1 MIVDREKEIRD
12 FKPEEYWSISALLLK
27 DGAKK
32 TKANLFNAA
41 LNDRNGEKVKP
52 DNADDAYA
60 IADLMRKCDYRVD
73 EVKKSV
79 STSKP
84 APPFTTSTMQQ
95 EASHKLN
102 MTAERT
108 SRVAQQLYEG
118 VDIEGE
124 GQHAL
129 ITYIRTDSVR
139 ISPDFAKIALSFI
152 AKNYGEEFAPD
163 RKSVV

>member
-1 MIVDREKEIRD
+1 
-12 FKPEEYWSISALLLK
+12 
-27 DGAKK
+27 
-32 TKANLFNAA
+32 
-41 LNDRNGEKVKP
+41 
-52 DNADDAYA
+52 
-60 IADLMRKCDYRVD
+60 MRKCDYHVD
-73 EVKKSV
+73 DVKKSV
-79 STSKP
+79 SFSKP

-118 VDIEGE
+118 VNIEGE

-152 AKNYGEEFAPD
+152 AKNYGSEYAPK
-163 RKSVV
+163 RKIFTRPATTRKTRTRQSVPSTSTALRNLSKARWTGTHIDFTNSCTSVLWLRK